1 MKKGFKWLIPL
12 SFAGVMFITPH
23 MANANEQDKVWKATP
38 VEEMDVDTSNS
49 QYKVKWGDTLFNLGI
64 RTGSD
69 VKELF
74 NMNQDKISNVD
85 DIQAHTTLN
94 IPTGYHYKGEGA
106 SQGTDVLT
114 DDNADD
120 MKKDVKYFTSDG
132 KHYVLNGKCYT
143 KEGKPLA
150 DMTIDDIKKLPLQN
164 GIYDVD
170 EVK

>member
-12 SFAGVMFITPH
+12 SFAGVMLITPH

-114 DDNADD
+114 DNNAND
-120 MKKDVKYFTSDG
+120 MKKNVKYFTSDG

-143 KEGKPLA
+143 KAGEPLA